1 MKQCRLFCMIAALAA
16 FIAVAATAQTKK
28 KTAAPKSTSAPIAAW
43 VNFNGGEDIRSIAHD
58 DKNVYIAMLYT
69 KRMVIIDKATGNLSQ
84 ISHDNDIWDVVVAN
98 NKCYYSVT
106 DEGVF
111 LYDPATGESSG
122 PLFDLPADK
131 IGRNRKMTAS
141 PNGNYLLCDG
151 FIIDLREGNTVGWAD
166 GMETAVNNI
175 GGAYLSHPEPN
186 YIPLDEDEY
195 VISGKAVVNCIY
207 PDAVTGNTFWC
218 CEQGVGVTEMVPAP
232 NSGIKRIRIPGID
245 DPYMIPKHI
254 SRDDEGKFI
263 ITTNRGILFCGKTLD
278 EEATFV
284 ESLKTG
290 VKSEYG
296 RELTLNY
303 FPGLAEPD
311 GMGNIIFGDTNYA
324 CICIYNPK
332 GLKGYT
338 TLKGKAVRF

>member
-1 MKQCRLFCMIAALAA
+1 MKQWKNLCLIAILAA

-28 KTAAPKSTSAPIAAW
+28 KTTAAKTAPAPIAAW

-69 KRMVIIDKATGNLSQ
+69 KRMVIIDKTTGKLSQ
-84 ISHDNDIWDVVVAN
+84 ITRDNDIWDVVVAN
-98 NKCYYSVT
+98 NKCYYSVC
-106 DEGVF
+106 DEGLF
-111 LYDPATGESSG
+111 TYDPATGESSG
-122 PLFDLPADK
+122 PLFDLDPDRV
-131 IGRNRKMTAS
+131 GRNRKMTVS
-141 PNGNYLLCDG
+141 PNGDYMLCDE
-151 FIIDLREGNTVGWAD
+151 FIINLREGTTVGWVE
-166 GMETAVNNI
+166 GMESAVNNV
-175 GGAYLSHPEPN
+175 GGVYVSHPEAN
-186 YIPLDEDEY
+186 YKPLGNDEY
-195 VISGKAVVNCIY
+195 SVSNKAVVNSIY

-218 CEQGVGVTEMVPAP
+218 CEQGIGFTEMVPAP
-232 NSGIKRIRIPGID
+232 GSGIKRVKIPGID
-245 DPYMIPKHI
+245 DPYMHPKYI

-263 ITTNRGILFCGKTLD
+263 ITTNRGIIFCGKTLD

-303 FPGLAEPD
+303 FSGLVEPD

-324 CICIYNPK
+324 CICIYNPA
-332 GLKGYT
+332 GLKGYSA
-338 TLKGKAVRF
+338 LKGKAIRF